1 MPIISEEILHDL
13 KINTLIYLV
22 SINTY
27 IDRTNEIVLKGRNKL
42 VICVIS
48 FKEMDSR
55 KQIYEK
61 YFILKNSTEIF
72 RLLKNN

>member
-48 FKEMDSR
+48 FKEMDL
-55 KQIYEK
+55 
-61 YFILKNSTEIF
+61 FTILLVISILAFPNDEIT
-72 RLLKNN
+72 KHS